1 MPAVLALSDTL
12 SDRHAVLS
20 DRADVGS
27 DTLDGDPSSAVAVF
41 DTRRSIC
48 SGHDEEPRLE
58 VTGDVVDTHRGP
70 AGLCEH
76 VM

>member
-1 MPAVLALSDTL
+1 MRTCRQSSFLSDASAVLAGGLETGL
-12 SDRHAVLS
+12 
-20 DRADVGS
+20 